1 MPLTD
6 FVRKGTLH
14 RRDVVAGDI
23 ATLVKE
29 ANQQLSI
36 ASTLKAGDAGRD
48 DYAYGGV
55 VKLATA
61 LLGAA
66 GYHSSHK
73 TDDIV
78 LLSAVKRILPDQKT
92 FVDLA
97 EEWSKRR
104 AMVAK
109 KKSWPIEAG
118 ESDAQLESAWMF
130 RTAVMSWLK
139 EHCAA
144 ALG

>member
-14 RRDVVAGDI
+14 RRDVDAPAVAV
-23 ATLVKE
+23 LVKE
-29 ANQQLSI
+29 ASQQLSI
-36 ASTLKAGDAGRD
+36 ASTLKAVDAGRD

-66 GYHSSHK
+66 GYHASHK
-73 TDDIV
+73 TDDLV
-78 LLSAVKRILPDQKT
+78 LLNAVKRILPDQKK

-104 AMVAK
+104 TMVAK
-109 KKSWPIEAG
+109 KKSWPVEAG
-118 ESDAQLESAWMF
+118 EADAQLESAWMF
-130 RTAVMSWLK
+130 RTAVISWLK
-139 EHCAA
+139 EHCAG